1 MREFLAELL
10 GTFILVLF
18 GDGAVAQVV
27 LGKSARKEDTT
38 PFFGGFLNICL
49 GYGLALM
56 IGICIRLAVISSCHQ
71 CDCSETHLI
80 HSRYSFRTHLTY
92 LTIRQRRG
100 VGRPPQPC
108 PHSRSRRSRSPPL
121 AEGLLK
127 LIPVNPGY
135 RVAETLGRFVTTI
148 F

>member
-10 GTFILVLF
+10 GTFALVVF

-71 CDCSETHLI
+71 CDCSETHFI
-80 HSRYSFRTHLTY
+80 HSRYSFSHITTKIINCLTP
-92 LTIRQRRG
+92 TE
-100 VGRPPQPC
+100 
-108 PHSRSRRSRSPPL
+108 S
-121 AEGLLK
+121 
-127 LIPVNPGY
+127 NP
-135 RVAETLGRFVTTI
+135 
-148 F
+148 